1 MQLTNLKIKERLKIS
16 EFKATLASFDSNFI
30 LLNSEANKTSKMLNK
45 LIEIEKE
52 FLLVDKSILQASIMV
67 SIFNHDKKTLKKLN
81 SLANLDSQTKN
92 ALVTSYL
99 DRERFKHG
107 YYFDRKEYLDLVCLE
122 NMLLQEKE
130 ATSIDTSPYIIY
142 AANYLKYTYKDYYE
156 KNTAASYYLYIML
169 LDLENN
175 KNDLSDNTIFQL
187 KSCLQS
193 FDTKKEKEKIMT
205 KIRKRS

>member
-1 MQLTNLKIKERLKIS
+1 
-16 EFKATLASFDSNFI
+16 
-30 LLNSEANKTSKMLNK
+30 
-45 LIEIEKE
+45 
-52 FLLVDKSILQASIMV
+52 
-67 SIFNHDKKTLKKLN
+67 
-81 SLANLDSQTKN
+81 
-92 ALVTSYL
+92 
-99 DRERFKHG
+99 
-107 YYFDRKEYLDLVCLE
+107 
-122 NMLLQEKE
+122 MLLQEKE